1 MATSSNPAR
10 IMLWSTPRSV
20 STAFARSMTARGDT
34 EMFWEPYLA
43 CYSFG
48 PDREIHWGDDLPNML
63 NDKYTYSY
71 IKELLN
77 ADYPGAKVLFV
88 KGMVEGIRGHFDVV
102 ERTYKHSFLIRH
114 PKKSFR
120 SLARLES
127 DLNPLTSDFN
137 LRTFKEIYHDLE
149 RFYHHV
155 ETEFGQSAPT
165 IIDADDL
172 VTQPEKILPK
182 YCEAMGIDF
191 KPKMLN
197 WESVNADQLNWHCTD
212 VGDIANSSVKDSIVL
227 SNALKG
233 SGFGKAPD
241 PTKESSSTALVKQ
254 CAEHALPAYERLYAL
269 RIRP

>member
-1 MATSSNPAR
+1 MSMKYDNCGSCATKGYFLLGLGGFIEVDCKAMYLLNSHFP
-10 IMLWSTPRSV
+10 ST
-20 STAFARSMTARGDT
+20 D
-34 EMFWEPYLA
+34 
-43 CYSFG
+43 
-48 PDREIHWGDDLPNML
+48 ML

-127 DLNPLTSDFN
+127 DLNLLTSDFN

-155 ETEFGQSAPT
+155 QTEFGQAAPT

-191 KPKMLN
+191 KPNMLN

-212 VGDIANSSVKDSIVL
+212 VGDIANASVKDSIVL

-241 PTKESSSTALVKQ
+241 PTKESSSTALVEE
-254 CAEHALPAYERLYAL
+254 CVEHAIRRL
-269 RIRP
+269 

>member
-1 MATSSNPAR
+1 MASSQNPAR
-10 IMLWSTPRSV
+10 IMVWSTPRSV
-20 STAFARSMTARGDT
+20 STAFARSMSARGDT
-34 EMFWEPYLA
+34 EVFWEPYLA

-48 PDREIHWGDDLPNML
+48 PDREIHWGDGMPNML

-102 ERTYKHSFLIRH
+102 DRGYKHSFLIRH

-120 SLARLES
+120 SLARIEN
-127 DLNPLTSDFN
+127 DLNLSPVFN
-137 LRTFKEIYHDLE
+137 LRTFKDIYHDLE
-149 RFYHHV
+149 RFYQFV
-155 ETEFGQSAPT
+155 QTDFGQSAPP

-182 YCEAMGIDF
+182 YCEAMGIAYT
-191 KPKMLN
+191 PKMLD
-197 WESVNADQLNWHCTD
+197 WESVSADQLNWHCTD
-212 VGDIANSSVKDSIVL
+212 VGDIANPTLKDSIVL
-227 SNALKG
+227 SNAMKG
-233 SGFGKAPD
+233 KGFGKAPD
-241 PTKESSSTALVKQ
+241 PTKETSSPAIVEE

-269 RIRP
+269 RIQP